1 MSAKTANFFEE
12 LKQRLNQVEAE
23 QHRQRSELT
32 QLSDLEQEVMR
43 LENRL
48 QQIQSGDHE
57 PSNAQP
63 VDFNQMRDLKEIN
76 RLERELK
83 SIKVT
88 PANTAKESGNSE
100 DDRYFDEIEKLRLE
114 LGGLPQ
120 KTTAK
125 SANKPT
131 ANPEKKAVTPEK
143 NPVPT
148 ASASVAPRFVICWVA
163 EGGAVSEWSDS
174 AKSWQKQGQGH
185 GYDTPDQARASL
197 ARLKRQWPNYVLKVI
212 KR

>member
-12 LKQRLNQVEAE
+12 LKQRLNRVEAE

-48 QQIQSGDHE
+48 QEIQSGDHE
-57 PSNAQP
+57 PSNIQP

-83 SIKVT
+83 GIKVT
-88 PANTAKESGNSE
+88 SVNVSKESGNSE

-114 LGGLPQ
+114 LGSLPQ
-120 KTTAK
+120 KNPAKSTATSENKAATPAKKTTTTTA
-125 SANKPT
+125 T
-131 ANPEKKAVTPEK
+131 
-143 NPVPT
+143 
-148 ASASVAPRFVICWVA
+148 APRFVICWVA
-163 EGGAVSEWSDS
+163 EGTVSEWSEA

-185 GYDTPDQARASL
+185 GYETADQARTSL

>member
-23 QHRQRSELT
+23 QHRQSSELT

-48 QQIQSGDHE
+48 QQIETGTNELSH
-57 PSNAQP
+57 SHS

-83 SIKVT
+83 SIKIS
-88 PANTAKESGNSE
+88 PAKEKTLSS
-100 DDRYFDEIEKLRLE
+100 DDRYFDEIEKLRME
-114 LGGLPQ
+114 LGEVAQ
-120 KTTAK
+120 KSSPKPIAK
-125 SANKPT
+125 PKPT
-131 ANPEKKAVTPEK
+131 PVAESAESAV
-143 NPVPT
+143 N
-148 ASASVAPRFVICWVA
+148 SNRFIICWVN
-163 EGGAVSEWSDS
+163 GNTILEWSES
-174 AKSWQKQGQGH
+174 AKSWQKRGQGQA
-185 GYDTPDQARASL
+185 YSTPEQARTAL
-197 ARLKRQWPNYVLKVI
+197 TRIKQQWPDYVLKVV